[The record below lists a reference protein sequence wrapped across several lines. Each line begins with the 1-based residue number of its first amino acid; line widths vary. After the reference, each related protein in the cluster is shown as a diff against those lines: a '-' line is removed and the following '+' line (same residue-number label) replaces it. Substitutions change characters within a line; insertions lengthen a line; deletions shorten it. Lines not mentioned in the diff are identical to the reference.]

1 MLQRFSQDFG
11 RIMENLV
18 FVEILRRGYKQ
29 DRDVFFYKTKNNK
42 EVDFLL
48 KKGIEIE
55 QLLQVCY
62 RIDEI
67 KTKIENAGP

>member
-1 MLQRFSQDFG
+1 
-11 RIMENLV
+11 MENLV